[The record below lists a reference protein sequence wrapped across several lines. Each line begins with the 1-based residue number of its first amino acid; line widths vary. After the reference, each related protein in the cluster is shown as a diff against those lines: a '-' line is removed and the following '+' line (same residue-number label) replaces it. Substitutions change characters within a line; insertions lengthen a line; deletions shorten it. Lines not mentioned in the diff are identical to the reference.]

1 MKELVDFDDYED
13 EEIYEE
19 NDDNQ
24 MAEDKSRT
32 VIYQKRHGSNL
43 GSVDLNLADVSNDLK
58 ATSLNNEMHSESTT
72 NKAKQ
77 RPLPKVPEKPP
88 PAIPT
93 AHQASN
99 LKPSN
104 NEQHSAAASSN
115 TASGDSGV
123 INTKFSLIMKTLNAF
138 LSRRPPIEQLKKE
151 GIIKGHNNILY
162 KYIAINVI
170 NRRLLCLIY
179 NNILIKTAN

>member
-58 ATSLNNEMHSESTT
+58 ATNISNEAHSELVAATT

-88 PAIPT
+88 PAIPSV
-93 AHQASN
+93 HQASN
-99 LKPSN
+99 IKPSN
-104 NEQHSAAASSN
+104 SEQHSTTASSN

-151 GIIKGHNNILY
+151 GIIKGHKNILY
-162 KYIAINVI
+162 I
-170 NRRLLCLIY
+170 
-179 NNILIKTAN
+179 

>member
-32 VIYQKRHGSNL
+32 VIYQKRHGS
-43 GSVDLNLADVSNDLK
+43 VDLNLDDVSNDLK
-58 ATSLNNEMHSESTT
+58 ATNISSETHSESIAATT

-93 AHQASN
+93 AHQTSN
-99 LKPSN
+99 IKPSN
-104 NEQHSAAASSN
+104 SEQHSNTASSN

-162 KYIAINVI
+162 IYIAINVI
-170 NRRLLCLIY
+170 NRRFLCLI
-179 NNILIKTAN
+179 IF

>member
-162 KYIAINVI
+162 IYIAINVI
-170 NRRLLCLIY
+170 NSRLLCLIY
-179 NNILIKTAN
+179 IIIF

>member
-32 VIYQKRHGSNL
+32 VIYQKRHGS
-43 GSVDLNLADVSNDLK
+43 VDLNLADVSNDLK
-58 ATSLNNEMHSESTT
+58 ATNISNEAHSESIATVTT

-88 PAIPT
+88 PAIPS

-99 LKPSN
+99 IKPSN
-104 NEQHSAAASSN
+104 SEQHSTTASSN

-151 GIIKGHNNILY
+151 GIIKGHNKKLY
-162 KYIAINVI
+162 
-170 NRRLLCLIY
+170 IY
-179 NNILIKTAN
+179 CYQCYKPPLTVFNNILIKTAN